1 MWGEKVRHKAGLLA
15 FVGLLLLAA
24 CSNPSA
30 QPPTE
35 SVSLSG
41 VVGQAGGQL
50 TLGGLSLDA
59 SGARVLVDGEE
70 ATSQALQPGVVLSG
84 SGERSADR
92 MRLREVEV
100 QYRVRGVVDAV
111 DVAQGSLEVLG
122 LKVQVNA
129 MTYLYEENPD
139 DTYTRLTLADLQP
152 GDYVKVAGIPQ
163 DDDTIVATRIERKPI
178 APTDPAYSRVSLR
191 VRVRDLNTSAFTF
204 SYGLKTYTVNYAS
217 ALVQGTLREGAMV
230 EVKGAQSGQTI
241 QASKVRVYGMT
252 SPGTKLEL
260 SGPLAN
266 LDETAKTFRL
276 MEYTVNY
283 AGARVKGTLRE
294 GAWVKVE
301 GSLSNG
307 VLMAYEVEVKYSHSG
322 SGPYTGE
329 IEGPLS
335 AVDTAALTLQVG
347 NQTFWADAN
356 TLIKWNDAQGQ
367 FSDLR
372 VGDWVEVKFD
382 TGRANSAGQAYAV
395 KIEVKRYAA
404 TPSRPVELEGT
415 LTHFDAAAR
424 TFQVNGVQVS
434 VTPSTRYE
442 VYDKLVTAEA
452 FFGADRTGA
461 RVEVKGFL
469 NSSGL
474 EASKVEVK
482 KK

>member
-1 MWGEKVRHKAGLLA
+1 MRCKVGLLA

-24 CSNPSA
+24 CSSPSA
-30 QPPTE
+30 QTPAE
-35 SVSLSG
+35 SMSLSG

-50 TLGGLSLDA
+50 TLGALSVDA
-59 SGARVLVDGEE
+59 SAARVLVDGEE
-70 ATSQALQPGVVLSG
+70 ATSQALQPGVVVSG

-92 MRLREVEV
+92 IRLREVEV
-100 QYRVRGVVDAV
+100 QYRVRGVVDMV
-111 DVAQGSLEVLG
+111 DATQGSLEVLG

-152 GDYVKVAGIPQ
+152 GDYVKVAGVPQ
-163 DDDTIVATRIERKPI
+163 DNDTIMATRIERKPMLS
-178 APTDPAYSRVSLR
+178 TDPAYSRVSLR
-191 VRVRDLNTSAFTF
+191 VRVRDLNTTTFTF
-204 SYGLKTYTVNYAS
+204 SYGLRTYTVNYAT
-217 ALVQGTLREGAMV
+217 ALVQGVLSEGALV
-230 EVKGAQSGQTI
+230 EIKGTRNGSTI
-241 QASKVRVYGMT
+241 HASKVRVYEMIK
-252 SPGTKLEL
+252 PGTKLEL
-260 SGPLAN
+260 SGPLTN
-266 LDETAKTFRL
+266 LDETTQTFRL

-283 AGARVKGTLRE
+283 TGARVKGTLRE

-307 VLMAYEVEVKYSHSG
+307 LLMAYEVEVKYSHSG
-322 SGPYTGE
+322 SGSYTGE
-329 IEGPLS
+329 VEGPLS

-356 TLIKWNDAQGQ
+356 TLVKLHDAQGQ

-372 VGDWVEVKFD
+372 AGDWVEVKFD
-382 TGRANSAGQAYAV
+382 SNRANSAGQAYAV
-395 KIEVKRYAA
+395 KIEAKRYTAM
-404 TPSRPVELEGT
+404 PNRPAELEGT
-415 LTHFDAAAR
+415 LTHFNVSAR

-442 VYDKLVTAEA
+442 IYDRLVTSED
-452 FFGADRTGA
+452 FFGTDRTGA

-469 NSSGL
+469 TSSGL
-474 EASKVEVK
+474 EASKVEIK